1 MVHGSVGGTTLKGF
15 ILTKEEGLLFT
26 LLFTLTEVLQFQG
39 DGDGECQQAPPLEH
53 VQSGHHALPGG
64 AAPPFL
70 SPLNAEAPRESR
82 SMRPKRAQCLRV
94 WQFQA
99 CPW

>member
-1 MVHGSVGGTTLKGF
+1 MAMWWDSTEGF
-15 ILTKEEGLLFT
+15 ILRNGEGLLFT
-26 LLFTLTEVLQFQG
+26 LFFTLTVILQFQ
-39 DGDGECQQAPPLEH
+39 DNGDGECQSAPPLEH

-64 AAPPFL
+64 AAPSLLP
-70 SPLNAEAPRESR
+70 PLNAEAPREPR
-82 SMRPKRAQCLRV
+82 PVRPKWTQCLRV